1 MAIGA
6 DNAHE
11 KVRAYSDHIKE
22 IQNFL
27 ENFEEYDASGSPGGE
42 DVVMSGVGVETTKES
57 IWKHKKYMKSLQSI
71 SNKESHVL
79 YIEVDDILSFGKYE
93 NKVTEYN
100 NLVHS
105 ILSNTK
111 RYVQLIYIAADNCLP
126 VPTCTNIIDFKLEEM
141 NNTKRSEAMKTCN
154 VPAYLRSNF
163 EVYIKA
169 SKRMPITPLREVRAE
184 YVGGYVQVNCIVTR
198 VSNVKPRIQVVNY
211 TCEVCGSSIWQSVE
225 GTNYMPLSDCES
237 SQCKNNKRTGNLK
250 CNIKESKFTKFQEIR
265 IQEPADQVPT
275 GNVPR
280 TMKVIAMGENTRKLL
295 PGMYVTISGVFLPV
309 VKEGFQ
315 AFRSGLTAD
324 TYFEVHDVHSFVSS
338 KEVSLT
344 EYEKKLVKQMEEDEG
359 ENKKNRGDGLSG
371 PGGGAYEVLHSQ
383 FYDKL
388 ANSIAPEIFGMLD
401 VKKGLLLQ
409 LIGGVTNQVND
420 GMKIR
425 GNIHIL
431 LMGDPGVAKS
441 QLLTQITKIAPRS
454 IYATGKGSSGVGLTA
469 SVVRDQN
476 TSEVTLEGGA
486 LVLADNGI
494 CCIDEFDKMDESDR
508 TAIHEVMEQQT
519 VSIAK
524 AGITTTLNARSS
536 VLAAANPVSGRYDPR
551 KSPVA
556 NMNLPDS
563 LLSRFDLQFL
573 LLDIPDKEKDLR
585 LARHVLYVHKNEK
598 APSDDFEFGRSLSS
612 QQKPGIGV
620 NQTKSSTKRA
630 RRRRN
635 NDEGQEDVE
644 SENQDG
650 AKSDQEQRVFSTVFM
665 RYFIE
670 KAQTYTPLVPK
681 ELVSEIVEHYVE
693 LRKREKIEQT
703 REDWRKTYTTP
714 RTLLGILRLSQAL
727 ARLRFSNIVER
738 ADFEEATRLMIES
751 KRSVTKAGNT
761 GGFSNPGAKSK
772 RHDFRDQIIE
782 IIKDLHRRQA
792 ERIARE
798 EGEDEEPMTDGMI
811 EISISEIETRI
822 SHRGLLKQQLE
833 LVIDEYIELGVL
845 SKSKDGQ
852 SISFI
857 TDFS

>member
-1 MAIGA
+1 MAIGV

-11 KVRAYSDHIKE
+11 KVRAYSDHIKD

-27 ENFEEYDASGSPGGE
+27 ENFEEYDDGENSSGQDVEMSGGGE
-42 DVVMSGVGVETTKES
+42 EES
-57 IWKHKKYMKSLQSI
+57 AWKHRKYMKQLQSI
-71 SNKESHVL
+71 SNRESGIL
-79 YIEVDDILSFGKYE
+79 YIEIDDILSFGKYE
-93 NKVTEYN
+93 NKVSEYN

-126 VPTCTNIIDFKLEEM
+126 VPTHRNIIDLKLEDV
-141 NNTKRSEAMKTCN
+141 NNKKRSDAMKTCN
-154 VPAYLRSNF
+154 VPAYLRSCF

-169 SKRMPITPLREVRAE
+169 SKRMPVTPLREVRAE

-280 TMKVIAMGENTRKLL
+280 TMKVIATGENTRVLL

-324 TYFEVHDVHSFVSS
+324 TYFEVHDIHNFVSS

-344 EYEKKLVKQMEEDEG
+344 DYEKRLVKQMEENEEKARSG
-359 ENKKNRGDGLSG
+359 ADGALSSSGG
-371 PGGGAYEVLHSQ
+371 PVSGGAYEVLHSQ

-441 QLLTQITKIAPRS
+441 QLLNQITKIAPRS
-454 IYATGKGSSGVGLTA
+454 VYATGKGSSGVGLTA

-573 LLDIPDKEKDLR
+573 LLDIPDREKDLR

-598 APSDDFEFGRSLSS
+598 APSDETELSRSFSS
-612 QQKPGIGV
+612 QQRMGV
-620 NQTKSSTKRA
+620 VQTRGSAKKA

-635 NDEGQEDVE
+635 NDEEQGDA
-644 SENQDG
+644 ENEGTTD
-650 AKSDQEQRVFSTVFM
+650 ASQEQRVFSTVFM

-670 KAQTYTPLVPK
+670 KAQSYTPILPK

-693 LRKREKIEQT
+693 LRRREKIEQT

-727 ARLRFSNIVER
+727 ARLRFSNVVER

-751 KRSVTKAGNT
+751 KRSVTKYGGAG
-761 GGFSNPGAKSK
+761 GSSNPGAKNK
-772 RHDFRDQIIE
+772 KHDFRDQIIE
-782 IIKDLHRRQA
+782 IIKDMHRRQA
-792 ERIARE
+792 ERAERDD
-798 EGEDEEPMTDGMI
+798 GEPMGDGMI

-833 LVIDEYIELGVL
+833 LVMDEYIELGVL
-845 SKSKDGQ
+845 SKSKNGQ
-852 SISFI
+852 FISFI
-857 TDFS
+857 TEFS

>member
-1 MAIGA
+1 
-6 DNAHE
+6 
-11 KVRAYSDHIKE
+11 
-22 IQNFL
+22 
-27 ENFEEYDASGSPGGE
+27 
-42 DVVMSGVGVETTKES
+42 
-57 IWKHKKYMKSLQSI
+57 
-71 SNKESHVL
+71 
-79 YIEVDDILSFGKYE
+79 
-93 NKVTEYN
+93 
-100 NLVHS
+100 
-105 ILSNTK
+105 
-111 RYVQLIYIAADNCLP
+111 
-126 VPTCTNIIDFKLEEM
+126 
-141 NNTKRSEAMKTCN
+141 
-154 VPAYLRSNF
+154 
-163 EVYIKA
+163 
-169 SKRMPITPLREVRAE
+169 
-184 YVGGYVQVNCIVTR
+184 
-198 VSNVKPRIQVVNY
+198 
-211 TCEVCGSSIWQSVE
+211 
-225 GTNYMPLSDCES
+225 
-237 SQCKNNKRTGNLK
+237 
-250 CNIKESKFTKFQEIR
+250 
-265 IQEPADQVPT
+265 
-275 GNVPR
+275 
-280 TMKVIAMGENTRKLL
+280 
-295 PGMYVTISGVFLPV
+295 MYVTISGVFLPV

-315 AFRSGLTAD
+315 AFRSGLTAE
-324 TYFEVHDVHSFVSS
+324 TYFEVHNVHSYISN

-344 EYEKKLVKQMEEDEG
+344 EYEKKLVKQMEADE
-359 ENKKNRGDGLSG
+359 EKKNREEGLNSSG
-371 PGGGAYEVLHSQ
+371 SGAYEVLHSQ

-441 QLLTQITKIAPRS
+441 QLLNQITKIAPRS

-573 LLDIPDKEKDLR
+573 LLDIPDKEKDLK

-598 APSDDFEFGRSLSS
+598 APSDDFELDRSLSS
-612 QQKPGIGV
+612 IQRPGMGV
-620 NQTKSSTKRA
+620 NQTRSSAKKV

-635 NDEGQEDVE
+635 NDDRQEDAE
-644 SENQDG
+644 SENQDRS
-650 AKSDQEQRVFSTVFM
+650 KSDQEQRVFSTVFM

-693 LRKREKIEQT
+693 LRRREKIEQT

-751 KRSVTKAGNT
+751 KKSVTKPGNT
-761 GGFSNPGAKSK
+761 SGFSNPGAKNK
-772 RHDFRDQIIE
+772 KHDFRDQIIE
-782 IIKDLHRRQA
+782 IIKDLHNRQV
-792 ERIARE
+792 ERITRG
-798 EGEDEEPMTDGMI
+798 GEDDESMTDGMI

-822 SHRGLLKQQLE
+822 AHRGLLKQQLE

-852 SISFI
+852 FISFI

>member
-1 MAIGA
+1 M

-11 KVRAYSDHIKE
+11 KVRAYNYHIE
-22 IQNFL
+22 DIQRFL
-27 ENFEEYDASGSPGGE
+27 ENFEEYDAKENTGE
-42 DVVMSGVGVETTKES
+42 DVEMGEGGDES
-57 IWKHKKYMKSLQSI
+57 TWKHRKYMRRLQSI
-71 SNKESHVL
+71 SNKESSIL
-79 YIEVDDILSFGKYE
+79 YVEIDDILSFGKYE
-93 NKVTEYN
+93 NRVSEYN
-100 NLVHS
+100 SLVHS

-126 VPTCTNIIDFKLEEM
+126 VPTRANVIDFKLEEV
-141 NNTKRSEAMKTCN
+141 NNSKRSEAMKTCN
-154 VPAYLRSNF
+154 VPAYLRSCF
-163 EVYIKA
+163 DIYIKA
-169 SKRMPITPLREVRAE
+169 SKRMPVTPLREVRAD

-211 TCEVCGSSIWQSVE
+211 SCEVCGSSIWQSVE

-295 PGMYVTISGVFLPV
+295 PGMYVTVSGVFLPV

-324 TYFEVHDVHSFVSS
+324 TYFEVHDIHSFAST

-344 EYEKKLVKQMEEDEG
+344 DYEEKLIKQMEESERKVRSG
-359 ENKKNRGDGLSG
+359 LGDGLHG
-371 PGGGAYEVLHSQ
+371 PGQGSHEVLHSHL
-383 FYDKL
+383 YDKL

-409 LIGGVTNQVND
+409 LIGGVTNQVSD

-425 GNIHIL
+425 GNIHVL

-441 QLLTQITKIAPRS
+441 QLLNQITKIAPRS
-454 IYATGKGSSGVGLTA
+454 VYATGKGSSGVGLTA
-469 SVVRDQN
+469 SVVRDPN

-598 APSDDFEFGRSLSS
+598 APSGDLELSRSFSSRQGLLTQTDRTGRSSS
-612 QQKPGIGV
+612 KKARKGRSDGERLEGIG
-620 NQTKSSTKRA
+620 SSGGDATRSA
-630 RRRRN
+630 GP
-635 NDEGQEDVE
+635 E
-644 SENQDG
+644 
-650 AKSDQEQRVFSTVFM
+650 EQRVFSTVFM

-670 KAQTYTPLVPK
+670 KAQSYNPVLPR
-681 ELVSEIVEHYVE
+681 ELVSDIVEHYVE
-693 LRKREKIEQT
+693 LRRREKVEQT

-727 ARLRFSNIVER
+727 ARLRFSNLVER

-751 KRSVTKAGNT
+751 KNSVIKPGGV
-761 GGFSNPGAKSK
+761 GGFSNPGTKK
-772 RHDFRDQIIE
+772 KHNFRDQIIE
-782 IIKDLHRRQA
+782 IIKDMHRKQA
-792 ERIARE
+792 ERI
-798 EGEDEEPMTDGMI
+798 GGGGDSPMSDGMI
-811 EISISEIETRI
+811 EIPISEIETRI
-822 SHRGLLKQQLE
+822 SHRGLLRQQLE
-833 LVIDEYIELGVL
+833 LVVDEYIELGVL
-845 SKSKDGQ
+845 SKSKNGQ
-852 SISFI
+852 FISFI
-857 TDFS
+857 TEFS

>member
-1 MAIGA
+1 MAIGV

-11 KVRAYSDHIKE
+11 KVRAYNDHIKD

-27 ENFEEYDASGSPGGE
+27 ENFEEYNENENPGE
-42 DVVMSGVGVETTKES
+42 DVVMSNAGEEIGKEGS

-71 SNKESHVL
+71 SNKENNVL
-79 YIEVDDILSFGKYE
+79 YIEVDDLLSFGKYE

-100 NLVHS
+100 NLVRS

-250 CNIKESKFTKFQEIR
+250 CNVKESKFTKFQEIR

-309 VKEGFQ
+309 LKEGFQ
-315 AFRSGLTAD
+315 AFRSGLTAE
-324 TYFEVHDVHSFVSS
+324 TYFEVHDVQTYISN

-344 EYEKKLVKQMEEDEG
+344 EYEKKLVKQMEADE
-359 ENKKNRGDGLSG
+359 EKRKNREEVLNIS
-371 PGGGAYEVLHSQ
+371 GGGAYEVLHSQ

-441 QLLTQITKIAPRS
+441 QLLNQITKIAPRS

-598 APSDDFEFGRSLSS
+598 APGDDFELDRSLSS
-612 QQKPGIGV
+612 ILRPGMGV
-620 NQTKSSTKRA
+620 NQTRSSAKKV
-630 RRRRN
+630 RRQRN
-635 NDEGQEDVE
+635 NGDKQGDAE
-644 SENQDG
+644 SENQDKS
-650 AKSDQEQRVFSTVFM
+650 KSDQEQRVFSTVFM

-670 KAQTYTPLVPK
+670 KAQTYTPMVPK

-693 LRKREKIEQT
+693 LRRREKIEQT

-751 KRSVTKAGNT
+751 KKSVTKPGNT
-761 GGFSNPGAKSK
+761 SGFSNPGAKNK
-772 RHDFRDQIIE
+772 KHDFRDQIIE
-782 IIKDLHRRQA
+782 IIKDLHNRQA
-792 ERIARE
+792 ERITR
-798 EGEDEEPMTDGMI
+798 EDEDDESMTDGMV

-822 SHRGLLKQQLE
+822 AHRGLLKQQLE

-852 SISFI
+852 FISFI

>member
-1 MAIGA
+1 MAIGV

-11 KVRAYSDHIKE
+11 KVRAYNDHIKD

-27 ENFEEYDASGSPGGE
+27 ENFEEYNENENSGE
-42 DVVMSGVGVETTKES
+42 DVVMSNAREETEKEGS

-71 SNKESHVL
+71 SNREKNVL

-126 VPTCTNIIDFKLEEM
+126 VPTRTNMIDFKLEEM
-141 NNTKRSEAMKTCN
+141 NNTKRSESMKTCN

-315 AFRSGLTAD
+315 AFRSGLTAE
-324 TYFEVHDVHSFVSS
+324 TYFEVHNVHSYISN

-344 EYEKKLVKQMEEDEG
+344 EYEKKLVKQMEADE
-359 ENKKNRGDGLSG
+359 EKKNREEALNSS
-371 PGGGAYEVLHSQ
+371 GGGAYEVLHSQ

-441 QLLTQITKIAPRS
+441 QLLNQITKIAPRS

-573 LLDIPDKEKDLR
+573 LLDIPDKEKDLK

-598 APSDDFEFGRSLSS
+598 APSGDFELDRSLSS
-612 QQKPGIGV
+612 IQRPGMGV
-620 NQTKSSTKRA
+620 NQTRSSAKKV

-635 NDEGQEDVE
+635 NDDREEDAE
-644 SENQDG
+644 SENQDKS
-650 AKSDQEQRVFSTVFM
+650 KSDQEQRVFSTVFM

-693 LRKREKIEQT
+693 LRRREKIEQT

-751 KRSVTKAGNT
+751 KKSVTKPGNT
-761 GGFSNPGAKSK
+761 SGFSNPGAKNK
-772 RHDFRDQIIE
+772 KHDFRDQIIE
-782 IIKDLHRRQA
+782 IIKDLHNRQA
-792 ERIARE
+792 ERTTRG
-798 EGEDEEPMTDGMI
+798 GEDDESMTDGMI

-822 SHRGLLKQQLE
+822 AHRGLLKQQLE

-845 SKSKDGQ
+845 SKSKDGEF
-852 SISFI
+852 ISFI